1 MDTYSRDPEQE
12 ASAGETLV
20 DLEGRTLAVEFRPVG
35 TNPLWIGEP
44 SETMD
49 LFHWICRLGGDD
61 PIEFHHTQ
69 SWSEFDGA
77 TALGCLIADADDAR
91 AAGSFPDWSRRCG
104 FDPDGDSS
112 EQSSRLARSYE
123 AMLGYGPRIDAL
135 RLPPPQALSSYPAN
149 AA

>member
-1 MDTYSRDPEQE
+1 MDPHNTDPLAE
-12 ASAGETLV
+12 APVGEMLV
-20 DLEGRTLAVEFRPVG
+20 DLEGRAIAVEFRSVG
-35 TNPLWIGEP
+35 TNPLWIGDQ
-44 SETMD
+44 SESTA
-49 LFHWICRLGGDD
+49 LFHWICRLGGAD

-69 SWSEFDGA
+69 SWSEFDAA

-91 AAGSFPDWSRRCG
+91 AAGSFPDWSRLCG

-135 RLPPPQALSSYPAN
+135 RLAPSDAHLQY
-149 AA
+149 AASAA